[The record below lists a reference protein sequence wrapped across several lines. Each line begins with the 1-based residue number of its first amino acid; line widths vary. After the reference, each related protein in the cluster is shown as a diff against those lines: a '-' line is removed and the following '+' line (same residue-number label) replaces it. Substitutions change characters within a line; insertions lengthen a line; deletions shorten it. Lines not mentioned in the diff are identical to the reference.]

1 MPKSAPPDCADPA
14 AARMLALRLL
24 NRRDYA
30 RMELQERLVAR
41 GCPAE
46 LAAEVVA
53 RLEAERLV
61 SDARFCEV
69 YVSQH
74 ARRGQGPLRIAA
86 GLRGLGIAA
95 EHIDA
100 ALAGHDWA
108 ALARQVRQR
117 RFGRSPPH
125 DWAGRAREA
134 RFLQYR
140 GFSADHIR
148 LATGATCEPDE

>member
-1 MPKSAPPDCADPA
+1 MPKSPARDCADPS
-14 AARMLALRLL
+14 AARALALRLL

-30 RMELQERLVAR
+30 RLELQERLIAR

-46 LAAEVVA
+46 LAVEVLA

-61 SDARFCEV
+61 SDARFAEV
-69 YVSQH
+69 YVLQH

-86 GLRGLGIAA
+86 GLRALGVAH
-95 EHIDA
+95 EHVEA
-100 ALAGHDWA
+100 ALEGHDWP

-117 RFGRSPPH
+117 RFGRSPAG

-148 LATGATCEPDE
+148 LATGAACDPDE